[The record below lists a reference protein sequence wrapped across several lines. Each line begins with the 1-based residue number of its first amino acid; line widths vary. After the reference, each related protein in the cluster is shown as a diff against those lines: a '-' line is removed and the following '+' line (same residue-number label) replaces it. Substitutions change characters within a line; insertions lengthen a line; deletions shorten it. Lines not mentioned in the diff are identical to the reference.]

1 MARLEELTRGASIK
15 GILADSLVMIADVNK
30 SGSDERYRDKK

>member
-15 GILADSLVMIADVNK
+15 GILADGLVTMEINYWDHRPEELRV
-30 SGSDERYRDKK
+30 